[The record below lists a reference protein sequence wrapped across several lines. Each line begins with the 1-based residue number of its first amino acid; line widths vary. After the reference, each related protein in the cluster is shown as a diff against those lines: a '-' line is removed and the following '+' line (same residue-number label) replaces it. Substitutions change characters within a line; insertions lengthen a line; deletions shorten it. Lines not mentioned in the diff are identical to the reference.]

1 MKVFLPLMKNV
12 FTLLAKIGLVPL
24 GLTTAALETDA
35 AIQKNLFR
43 SGDPRSYFP
52 RVYGTGTTTLIV
64 SYEEMND
71 ITKIVQSLEEFGL
84 LIKDVTKRI

>member
-1 MKVFLPLMKNV
+1 MKNV

-43 SGDPRSYFP
+43 SGDPRSY
-52 RVYGTGTTTLIV
+52 LI
-64 SYEEMND
+64 
-71 ITKIVQSLEEFGL
+71 LESMVPEQPHW
-84 LIKDVTKRI
+84 